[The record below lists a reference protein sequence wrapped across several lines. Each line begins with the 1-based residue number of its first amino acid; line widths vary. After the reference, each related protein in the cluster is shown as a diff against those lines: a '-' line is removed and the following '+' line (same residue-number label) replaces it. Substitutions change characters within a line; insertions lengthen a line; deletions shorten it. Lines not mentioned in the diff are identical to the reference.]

1 MNERKEIRSGKQ
13 VTVVERKRTPD
24 ELERED
30 LLLRLEALEQEAKL
44 RNPEFQVPEPPVG
57 LQRRKATQAQ

>member
-30 LLLRLEALEQEAKL
+30 LLLRLEALEQEAK
-44 RNPEFQVPEPPVG
+44 RKNPAFRVPKPPVG
-57 LQRRKATQAQ
+57 DRKSVV

>member
-24 ELERED
+24 ELEKED
-30 LLLRLEALEQEAKL
+30 LLLRLEALEAEARRK
-44 RNPEFQVPEPPVG
+44 NPEFRVPEPPMG
-57 LQRRKATQAQ
+57 LERRKSSQAQ

>member
-24 ELERED
+24 ELEGED

-44 RNPEFQVPEPPVG
+44 RNPEFRVPEPPAG
-57 LQRRKATQAQ
+57 LQRRQTTQAQ

>member
-30 LLLRLEALEQEAKL
+30 LLLRLEALEQEAK
-44 RNPEFQVPEPPVG
+44 RKNPAFQVLEPPDG
-57 LQRRKATQAQ
+57 LQRRKTSRAQ

>member
-30 LLLRLEALEQEAKL
+30 LLLRLEALEQEARL
-44 RNPEFQVPEPPVG
+44 RNPAFQVPEPPKG
-57 LQRRKATQAQ
+57 LERKKASQAQ

>member
-1 MNERKEIRSGKQ
+1 MNERREIRNGKQ

-24 ELERED
+24 ELEKED

-44 RNPEFQVPEPPVG
+44 RNPEFRIPDPPVG
-57 LQRRKATQAQ
+57 MQRRKASQAQ

>member
-24 ELERED
+24 ELEKED
-30 LLLRLEALEQEAKL
+30 LLLRIEALETEAK
-44 RNPEFQVPEPPVG
+44 RKNPAFQVPEPPKG
-57 LQRRKATQAQ
+57 LERRKTSRAQ

>member
-1 MNERKEIRSGKQ
+1 MIERKEIRNGKQ

-24 ELERED
+24 ELEKED

-44 RNPEFQVPEPPVG
+44 KNPAFQVPEPPKG
-57 LQRRKATQAQ
+57 LERRKTSRAQ